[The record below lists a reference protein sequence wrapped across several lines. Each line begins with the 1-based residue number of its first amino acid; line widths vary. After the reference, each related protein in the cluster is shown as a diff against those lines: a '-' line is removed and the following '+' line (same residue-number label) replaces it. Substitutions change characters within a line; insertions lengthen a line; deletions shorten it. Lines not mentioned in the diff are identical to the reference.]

1 MLYHGT
7 VPEIGDREAQAKL
20 LDMQLFSLLM
30 FFLVPLSQLPERN
43 RKHFHLIIHQ
53 LVRLEI
59 GHSIIVWYP
68 VAYQEMNLLKL

>member
-43 RKHFHLIIHQ
+43 RKHFHL
-53 LVRLEI
+53 
-59 GHSIIVWYP
+59 
-68 VAYQEMNLLKL
+68 